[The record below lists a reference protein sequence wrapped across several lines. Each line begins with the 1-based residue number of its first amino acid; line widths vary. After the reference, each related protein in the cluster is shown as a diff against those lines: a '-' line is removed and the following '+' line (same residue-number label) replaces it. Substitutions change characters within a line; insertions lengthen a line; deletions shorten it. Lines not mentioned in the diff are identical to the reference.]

1 MKKKGVLLIS
11 VALLCMLMGFSS
23 QESKSS
29 EESNTSESQEEVT
42 DITLRDLNGVDGKN
56 KYIQGVSDVY
66 AVEGYQGALTNNLSY
81 DSDVIKDVEVESDE
95 VDTSYEG
102 EYPITYKITVDINE
116 FCKKEGKKNGMTGDT
131 TTITYDSKIK
141 IISKEFAK
149 DMVEEGA
156 DNILGYK

>member
-11 VALLCMLMGFSS
+11 VALLCMLMGCSS

-66 AVEGYQGALTNNLSY
+66 AVEGYQGAL
-81 DSDVIKDVEVESDE
+81 
-95 VDTSYEG
+95 
-102 EYPITYKITVDINE
+102 
-116 FCKKEGKKNGMTGDT
+116 
-131 TTITYDSKIK
+131 
-141 IISKEFAK
+141 
-149 DMVEEGA
+149 EE
-156 DNILGYK
+156 